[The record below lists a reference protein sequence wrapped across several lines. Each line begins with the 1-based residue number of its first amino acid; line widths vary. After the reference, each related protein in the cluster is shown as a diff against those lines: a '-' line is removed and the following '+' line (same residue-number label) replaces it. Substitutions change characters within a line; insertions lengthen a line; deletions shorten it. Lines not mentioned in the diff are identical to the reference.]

1 MVWVLILTKFC
12 STNTQQG
19 KTKEQKIVNVMKRK
33 VGIIDRTYQ
42 LYIDFPCSVQFIT
55 QNSTAKPMST
65 QQIFNSAIQNTELY
79 RLSIISKIVF
89 FYFFTEKNCFDCK
102 LSILKL
108 KMQSHLICNKIMNTN
123 MPNYIFYVK
132 NVSDLYCYSF

>member
-1 MVWVLILTKFC
+1 
-12 STNTQQG
+12 
-19 KTKEQKIVNVMKRK
+19 MKRK

-108 KMQSHLICNKIMNTN
+108 KM
-123 MPNYIFYVK
+123 
-132 NVSDLYCYSF
+132 